1 MKLNIQLVFI
11 FDGPGR
17 PWKRGGPAGRVD
29 YEKTRLLI
37 QLLHRLRIPH
47 HRAPAEAEAECARL
61 EMVGI
66 VDAVW
71 SDDADAL
78 MFGARTILRDHRPAD
93 AKKSDNKK
101 DIKYVEVFRAEA
113 VQERFG
119 LSQAGILMFVLL
131 VGGDYD
137 QQGLQGCGQVAAL
150 EACRYNAGELAEVLW
165 NTPTRNAIFATG
177 HPH

>member
-1 MKLNIQLVFI
+1 
-11 FDGPGR
+11 
-17 PWKRGGPAGRVD
+17 
-29 YEKTRLLI
+29 
-37 QLLHRLRIPH
+37 
-47 HRAPAEAEAECARL
+47 
-61 EMVGI
+61 MVGI

-93 AKKSDNKK
+93 AKKSDNKN

-113 VQERFG
+113 VQERLG

-137 QQGLQGCGQVAAL
+137 QPGLQGCGQVAAL
-150 EACRYNAGELAEVLW
+150 EACRHNAGELAERLW
-165 NTPTRNAIFATG
+165 NSPIRQRDLYDWSSSLGAYFREVSTRRVAVPIGFPRDLVFKNYRNPKVSSDAELHDLNGLRRGWDLAIDE
-177 HPH
+177 PKL